1 MIILLL
7 PKYQLE
13 MTQNAII
20 ENRFKRLIGFIQQD
34 GNIELIILSPEI
46 ISYLLFR
53 DICPL
58 YLRGDNSASI
68 VFREMLSYCI

>member
-1 MIILLL
+1 
-7 PKYQLE
+7 

-53 DICPL
+53 DI
-58 YLRGDNSASI
+58 
-68 VFREMLSYCI
+68 